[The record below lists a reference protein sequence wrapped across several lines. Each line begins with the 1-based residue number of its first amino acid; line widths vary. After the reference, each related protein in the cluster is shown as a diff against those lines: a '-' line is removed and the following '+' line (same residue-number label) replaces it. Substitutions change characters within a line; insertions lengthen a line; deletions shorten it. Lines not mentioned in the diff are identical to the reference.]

1 MSSQNNNVNY
11 EQIMLQF
18 FLEHNIKCE
27 GKQYTSILK
36 ACKKWRNPE
45 TKEKMSE
52 RRCKQNLKH
61 AMKAGD
67 FTFYEEEE
75 EEDEEEPVPFTIH
88 AVVEPEQ
95 EPEQE
100 EEPEEEEEVY
110 VPTGTQSLLMSY
122 GCSLEEVGLSEPT
135 KVVPCSS
142 DEEQEEELPLHINED
157 GTVLGEIQED
167 GTVFVLSEEEPATKE
182 MGTQTENE
190 LGDIMYSQSMGYNL
204 LKQQYNSLQ
213 KKYDALV
220 IQKNSPEIFSDNI
233 PSPKKKKEKK
243 EKKKKSASPKE
254 HACCARVWVDMND
267 AGVRNAMKKNGA
279 KYFGMPNFRCQSSAS
294 DGDYCAV
301 HSKKVKEG
309 TLLCGDVRD
318 PPKDYIQTK
327 NVKGVPKEFLH
338 AFVGY
343 GSGKDCMK
351 HADAKTIDEWK
362 DKSDGKFSWVPNEW
376 RCGSCEVAPHDPRDI
391 LS

>member
-1 MSSQNNNVNY
+1 VVQR
-11 EQIMLQF
+11 L
-18 FLEHNIKCE
+18 
-27 GKQYTSILK
+27 
-36 ACKKWRNPE
+36 
-45 TKEKMSE
+45 
-52 RRCKQNLKH
+52 
-61 AMKAGD
+61 
-67 FTFYEEEE
+67 
-75 EEDEEEPVPFTIH
+75 FTIH
-88 AVVEPEQ
+88 AVVEPQHEK

-100 EEPEEEEEVY
+100 EEAY
-110 VPTGTQSLLMSY
+110 VPTGIQGLLMSY
-122 GCSLEEVGLSEPT
+122 GCSEEEVGLSEPT
-135 KVVPCSS
+135 QVVPCSS
-142 DEEQEEELPLHINED
+142 EEEQEEELPLHINED

-167 GTVFVLSEEEPATKE
+167 GTVFVHSEEEPATKE

-204 LKQQYNSLQ
+204 LKQQYNCLQ

-233 PSPKKKKEKK
+233 PSPKKKEVKEVKEKKKK

-267 AGVRNAMKKNGA
+267 AGVRNEMKKNGV
-279 KYFGMPNFRCQSSAS
+279 KYFGMPNFRCQSEAK
-294 DGDYCAV
+294 DGDYCSV
-301 HSKKVKEG
+301 HSKKIKEG
-309 TLLCGDVRD
+309 THLCGDIRD
-318 PPKDYIQTK
+318 PPKDFIQTK
-327 NVKGVPKEFLH
+327 SIKGSPKECLH

-351 HADAKTIDEWK
+351 NAEAKTIGEWK
-362 DKSDGKFSWVPNEW
+362 DKSEGKFSWVPNEW